1 MSPFQLSFSAL
12 CTGIAMVA
20 FTSTIKLSNR
30 NELLTSDVPHIGL
43 HCTYVSGSRKRDLMA
58 QKIFLELL
66 IQSSS
71 TIFEL

>member
-30 NELLTSDVPHIGL
+30 NELLTSDVPHRFALHIFTLHIQDNEFRHWTLRGL
-43 HCTYVSGSRKRDLMA
+43 LSALGKGIS
-58 QKIFLELL
+58 
-66 IQSSS
+66 
-71 TIFEL
+71 